1 MSKDIRQMIS
11 KIENLNESTNVRPI
25 TNKVG
30 DNSPYDENIKMR
42 KLTPD
47 EQNLLLNHRLVT
59 SGKVDINQDVAF
71 RYINSKHQELY
82 EVFNRNTIY
91 DVVVPED
98 AHVANVIGNMNYTD
112 AYKQQE
118 ERKNGR
124 W

>member
-1 MSKDIRQMIS
+1 MIS
-11 KIENLNESTNVRPI
+11 KIENLNESKNIRPI

-47 EQNLLLNHRLVT
+47 EQNLLLNHRLIT
-59 SGKVDINQDVAF
+59 SGKVDLNQDVAF
-71 RYINSKHQELY
+71 RYINSKHQDLY
-82 EVFNRNTIY
+82 SVFNRNTIY

-118 ERKNGR
+118 ERKNGM